1 MAETHTTGQAGRRVR
16 DAWHSLQQQLALFSR
31 PENRR
36 LTVGLLFG
44 AAFLAIVAVT
54 WLWWQDRDYRPLYGR
69 QEQYDA
75 GAVID
80 QLDKAGIAYRVH
92 PDTGQVMV
100 RSAELPEARMALAAG
115 GIAPSLP
122 EGRAL
127 LTESPPLGISHFMER
142 QRYIAAIEG
151 ELARTIMTLQPV
163 RSARVHLAIPEQTV
177 FLRQSPEPRAS
188 VVLELSAGARLTP
201 LQIEGIVNLVAG
213 SIANLDRNNISVVD
227 QLGAPIS
234 DELDETTLLSEAR
247 RQLQYQSDIERRLET
262 RVLSLLAPLVGSGNV
277 RVQVSA
283 ELDMTSGEQTREV
296 YSPDNEAVRSESMQ
310 QLVSGNELPTGT
322 PGALENV
329 QDTTG
334 KTSVQEK
341 QYVRNYEVDRT
352 VSREQRLPGELRRL
366 TVAVLLNTRQAAQ
379 KTKETQDAP
388 PWSDEEL
395 GRMTVLVKQAVGYTA
410 GRGDQVSVESLPFV
424 TEAQNNLEKVNWW
437 QQPAMIAWGGRVILA
452 LIIVLL
458 LLVGLR
464 PLVRRWLQ
472 TRHPPG
478 KVTAQS
484 GPGSEG
490 LVDDVSGLS
499 ESPAATEMPYDD
511 DAVGF
516 QHRVEALKQ
525 LARQEPGKVAH
536 VLRQWLSE
544 KPAS

>member
-1 MAETHTTGQAGRRVR
+1 MAEANTTGQAGRRIR
-16 DAWHSLQQQLALFSR
+16 DVWHSFQQQLSLFRR

-36 LTVGLLFG
+36 LTIGLLFG
-44 AAFLAIVAVT
+44 AACLAMVAVT

-80 QLDKAGIAYRVH
+80 QLDTAGIAYRVH

-100 RSAELPEARMALAAG
+100 RSAELPQARMALATG
-115 GIAPSLP
+115 GITPSLP

-127 LTESPPLGISHFMER
+127 LTESSPLGISHFMER

-151 ELARTIMTLQPV
+151 ELVRTIMTLQPV

-188 VVLELSAGARLTP
+188 VVLELNAGARLTP
-201 LQIEGIVNLVAG
+201 LQIEGVVNLVAG

-247 RQLQYQSDIERRLET
+247 RQLQYQSEIERRLES

-310 QLVSGNELPTGT
+310 QVVSGNELPTGT

-329 QDTTG
+329 ENTTG
-334 KTSVQEK
+334 KASVQEK

-366 TVAVLLNTRQAAQ
+366 TVAVLLNTRQAVQQTQATQKAQ
-379 KTKETQDAP
+379 

-410 GRGDQVSVESLPFV
+410 SRGDQISVESLPFV
-424 TEAQNNLEKVNWW
+424 TESLNNQESSSWW
-437 QQPAMIAWGGRVILA
+437 QQPAMIAWAGRVLLA

-458 LLVGLR
+458 LFVGIR
-464 PLVRRWLQ
+464 PLVLRWLKSK
-472 TRHPPG
+472 HPAAQPEPG
-478 KVTAQS
+478 RESSV
-484 GPGSEG
+484 EG
-490 LVDDVSGLS
+490 LSGMDKPS
-499 ESPAATEMPYDD
+499 ATTETSYDD
-511 DAVGF
+511 DTVGF
-516 QHRVEALKQ
+516 QHRVDALKQ

-544 KPAS
+544 KQVS